1 MDTAV
6 FHNLAP
12 DTNRIAHAMRG
23 HLVALWGFTYKCG
36 NFSIPNNVNVLL
48 YVNSTYY
55 RPMLAKLVNLF
66 ETNNSLHL
74 SNVVTD

>member
-1 MDTAV
+1 M
-6 FHNLAP
+6 
-12 DTNRIAHAMRG
+12 
-23 HLVALWGFTYKCG
+23 CG

-74 SNVVTD
+74 SNGVTD

>member
-12 DTNRIAHAMRG
+12 DTNRIAHATRG
-23 HLVALWGFTYKCG
+23 HLVALWGCTCKCG

-66 ETNNSLHL
+66 ETNNFLHL
-74 SNVVTD
+74 SNMVTD